1 MSIVNIIKTIF
12 TLLGAPIIASI
23 CVIVL
28 IVHVIIILILLLT
41 EEIIGLVRR

>member
-28 IVHVIIILILLLT
+28 IVHVLLILVLLIA
-41 EEIIGLVRR
+41 EEIIGLARR